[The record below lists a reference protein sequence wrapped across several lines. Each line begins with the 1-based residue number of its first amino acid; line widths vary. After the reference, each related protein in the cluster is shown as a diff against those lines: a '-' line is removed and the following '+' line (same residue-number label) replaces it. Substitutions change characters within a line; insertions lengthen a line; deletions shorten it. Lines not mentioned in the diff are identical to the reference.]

1 MARSRMSGAAALL
14 FAVAFAWPALACEGT
29 EIVFEDKFADDAG
42 GWAINKDV
50 EVKDGGFTFKLP
62 PDAMQSDLNVTYSV
76 NDADICAEG
85 VWPDDDSS
93 ILGAGL
99 LFWGED
105 NKNYLQ
111 FGVLNN
117 GKFWIAR
124 RIEGKWHTIVENV
137 AVSAIREAR
146 RDERAQGEGERRQRD
161 LLHQRREGARP
172 SRSPRG
178 GWRFGLSG
186 DNFDKDKDARLVF
199 RSVKVTNQ
207 ASAVFA
213 EQLRHLDR
221 EIAENGVGA
230 GALARHQAFQDHA
243 LTVDPA
249 ALGGGNDHRVLAGGL
264 IDEGR
269 HVECV
274 LHPAHDV
281 EIRKPG
287 LHHHHV
293 GALGDVLADLAQR
306 LLGVRRS
313 IW

>member
-1 MARSRMSGAAALL
+1 MAMSRVSGAAALL
-14 FAVAFAWPALACEGT
+14 FVVALAWPALACEGT

-50 EVKDGGFTFKLP
+50 EVKDGSFTFKLP

-85 VWPDDDSS
+85 VWPESGSS

-137 AVSAIREAR
+137 ASSAIKVKPGETNVLRVKASGDSATFFINGEKVRELRGQA
-146 RDERAQGEGERRQRD
+146 
-161 LLHQRREGARP
+161 P
-172 SRSPRG
+172 KG

-199 RSVKVTNQ
+199 RSVKVTN
-207 ASAVFA
+207 
-213 EQLRHLDR
+213 
-221 EIAENGVGA
+221 
-230 GALARHQAFQDHA
+230 
-243 LTVDPA
+243 
-249 ALGGGNDHRVLAGGL
+249 
-264 IDEGR
+264 
-269 HVECV
+269 
-274 LHPAHDV
+274 
-281 EIRKPG
+281 
-287 LHHHHV
+287 
-293 GALGDVLADLAQR
+293 
-306 LLGVRRS
+306 
-313 IW
+313 

>member
-1 MARSRMSGAAALL
+1 MARSGVSGVALLL
-14 FAVAFAWPALACEGT
+14 FAVALAWPALACEGMDV
-29 EIVFEDKFADDAG
+29 VFEDKFADDAG

-85 VWPDDDSS
+85 VWPDVGSS

-137 AVSAIREAR
+137 ASSAIKVKP
-146 RDERAQGEGERRQRD
+146 GETNVLRVTASGDSATFFINGEKVRD
-161 LLHQRREGARP
+161 LRGQAP
-172 SRSPRG
+172 KG

-199 RSVKVTNQ
+199 RSVKVTN
-207 ASAVFA
+207 
-213 EQLRHLDR
+213 
-221 EIAENGVGA
+221 
-230 GALARHQAFQDHA
+230 
-243 LTVDPA
+243 
-249 ALGGGNDHRVLAGGL
+249 
-264 IDEGR
+264 
-269 HVECV
+269 
-274 LHPAHDV
+274 
-281 EIRKPG
+281 
-287 LHHHHV
+287 
-293 GALGDVLADLAQR
+293 
-306 LLGVRRS
+306 
-313 IW
+313 

>member
-1 MARSRMSGAAALL
+1 MARSRVSGAAALL
-14 FAVAFAWPALACEGT
+14 FAVAFAWPASACEGT
-29 EIVFEDKFADDAG
+29 DVVFEDKFADDAG

-85 VWPDDDSS
+85 VWPESDSS

-111 FGVLNN
+111 FGILNN

-137 AVSAIREAR
+137 ASSAIKVKP
-146 RDERAQGEGERRQRD
+146 GETNILRVKASGDTATFFINGEKVRD
-161 LLHQRREGARP
+161 LRGQAP
-172 SRSPRG
+172 KG

-199 RSVKVTNQ
+199 RSVKVTN
-207 ASAVFA
+207 
-213 EQLRHLDR
+213 
-221 EIAENGVGA
+221 
-230 GALARHQAFQDHA
+230 
-243 LTVDPA
+243 
-249 ALGGGNDHRVLAGGL
+249 
-264 IDEGR
+264 
-269 HVECV
+269 
-274 LHPAHDV
+274 
-281 EIRKPG
+281 
-287 LHHHHV
+287 
-293 GALGDVLADLAQR
+293 
-306 LLGVRRS
+306 
-313 IW
+313 